1 MTQWIIIDLNL
12 THYNVVAK
20 ASPKCISDNYYTL
33 WILVKNDTYL
43 LSEWLS
49 ILSKDWLEYDYFS
62 ADKNGNLYTQELLRK
77 EDMNTWETLCGN
89 TKRHVLSNCYL
100 AQGIHLIKQNVMAA
114 CHFKKRKKEI
124 NRAGFTLQFLIQ
136 YGFFQY
142 SCRQIQMQS
151 VN

>member
-1 MTQWIIIDLNL
+1 M
-12 THYNVVAK
+12 
-20 ASPKCISDNYYTL
+20 
-33 WILVKNDTYL
+33 
-43 LSEWLS
+43 
-49 ILSKDWLEYDYFS
+49 
-62 ADKNGNLYTQELLRK
+62 R
-77 EDMNTWETLCGN
+77 NTVWY